1 MGTPSAQSKAQK
13 LVSHYSASGV
23 YDVVSEDNLSSSSPE
38 GSEHRNA
45 TKRRLFSLCNNNE
58 LHGPTMSSALK
69 VTKIVITL
77 TSLEKL
83 WLDTVRQL
91 GDNETSPH
99 STTSLG
105 DIAR

>member
-45 TKRRLFSLCNNNE
+45 TKRRLFSLHNNNE
-58 LHGPTMSSALK
+58 LHGLAMSSALK
-69 VTKIVITL
+69 VMQTVVTL
-77 TSLEKL
+77 SSLEKL
-83 WLDTVRQL
+83 SLDTVRQL
-91 GDNETSPH
+91 GNNETSPH
-99 STTSLG
+99 STTSHG
-105 DIAR
+105 DNVT